1 MDAMLVHYSVM
12 VILNLFFLSFS
23 NVVKSSSSR
32 KMRAGRWYGCEA
44 CYAMRKPH
52 PAHQALLRLHHR
64 CHRLSSIRKLQT
76 CLCNL
81 FYFCALYWPL
91 VPSFVIDFKHSL
103 PTLFCI
109 FENHSNHRCHCLSLI
124 CKLLF
129 PTYVRFIDQQHH
141 CLSSITKS
149 KPICFPNRGRTQIT

>member
-1 MDAMLVHYSVM
+1 MIWVRGLLRNA
-12 VILNLFFLSFS
+12 
-23 NVVKSSSSR
+23 
-32 KMRAGRWYGCEA
+32 EA
-44 CYAMRKPH
+44 TPCPPSTAPSTKHQALQHTTSTLQAH
-52 PAHQALLRLHHR
+52 PAHQALLRLHHH

-76 CLCNL
+76 WLCNL

-109 FENHSNHRCHCLSLI
+109 FENHSNHRCHYLSLM

-129 PTYVRFIDQQHH
+129 PTYVRFIDQQYH

-149 KPICFPNRGRTQIT
+149 KPICFLNRGRAQITLTFG